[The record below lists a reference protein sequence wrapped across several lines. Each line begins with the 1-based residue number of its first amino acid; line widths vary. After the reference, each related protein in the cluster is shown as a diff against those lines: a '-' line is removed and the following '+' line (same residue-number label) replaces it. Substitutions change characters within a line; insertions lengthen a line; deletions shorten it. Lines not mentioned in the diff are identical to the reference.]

1 MIFMCFCCFTGD
13 NMPSDGSSG
22 NTGMIVGIVIGVLLA
37 VIAAVV
43 AVVLIKKRKDKGKH
57 SNLANIILPAASSS
71 ATCRQHTFYRESENI
86 ERY

>member
-13 NMPSDGSSG
+13 KMPPDGSSG

-43 AVVLIKKRKDKGKH
+43 AVVFIKNRREGKH

>member
-22 NTGMIVGIVIGVLLA
+22 DTGMIVGIVIGVLLA

-43 AVVLIKKRKDKGKH
+43 AVVLIKKRKDKGH
-57 SNLANIILPAASSS
+57 QVPGG
-71 ATCRQHTFYRESENI
+71 ENQD
-86 ERY
+86 EQKVPL

>member
-22 NTGMIVGIVIGVLLA
+22 DTGMIVGIVIGVLLG

-43 AVVLIKKRKDKGKH
+43 AVVFIKKRREGKH
-57 SNLANIILPAASSS
+57 SNLANIILPASSA
-71 ATCRQHTFYRESENI
+71 ATCRQHTLYRESENI